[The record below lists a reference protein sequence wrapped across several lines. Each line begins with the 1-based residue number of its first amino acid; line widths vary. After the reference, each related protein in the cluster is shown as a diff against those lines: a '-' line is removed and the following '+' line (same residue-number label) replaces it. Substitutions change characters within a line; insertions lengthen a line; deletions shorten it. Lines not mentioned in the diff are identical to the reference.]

1 MGRRYPQVK
10 VEQVNLPNPKQFF
23 SNLKNFRLTGDN
35 IFKIIAAV
43 IAASAIIILL
53 VVGYTLASGSVPVLQ
68 RFGLSFFF
76 GQGWDPNE
84 GREIFGAL
92 PYLMGTLVTS
102 GIALLIGVPLSLG
115 IAIFLVEMAP
125 KTLRVPVSYLVELL
139 AAVPSVI
146 YGLWGLF
153 IFRFW
158 ILNYIETPIATYLG
172 WIPIFSGEP
181 FGLDLFT
188 AGAILAIMII
198 PTVAS
203 ISKEVINAVPNSIR
217 EGAYS
222 IGATKWEVIRHWVLS
237 YGRSGIFG
245 AVILGLGRA
254 VGETMAVSMVI
265 GNAPAAAAMPTS
277 LFKSGQT
284 MASLIANGFLES
296 TGTLETS
303 AYVGVGLMLLLLSL
317 LINVGAHVMVT
328 RVLKVKG
335 GAVE

>member
-1 MGRRYPQVK
+1 MK
-10 VEQVNLPNPKQFF
+10 LPNPKQFF
-23 SNLKNFRLTGDN
+23 SEFKLTGDN
-35 IFKIIAAV
+35 IFKIVAAAV
-43 IAASAIIILL
+43 AASAIIILL
-53 VVGYTLASGSVPVLQ
+53 ITGYTLASGAVPVLQ

-76 GQGWDPNE
+76 GQAWDPGE
-84 GREIFGAL
+84 GKEIFGAL
-92 PYLMGTLVTS
+92 PYVMGTLATS

-125 KTLRVPVSYLVELL
+125 RTLRVPIGYLVELL

-153 IFRFW
+153 VFKYW
-158 ILNYIETPIATYLG
+158 ILNYVEIPISTYLG

-181 FGLDLFT
+181 FGLDLLS
-188 AGAILAIMII
+188 AGSILAIMII

-203 ISKEVINAVPNSIR
+203 ISKEIISAVPNSIR

-254 VGETMAVSMVI
+254 IGETMAVSMLI
-265 GNAPAAAAMPTS
+265 GNASAATAMPTS
-277 LFKSGQT
+277 LFKSSQT
-284 MASLIANGFLES
+284 MASLIANGFMES
-296 TGTLETS
+296 TSTLETS
-303 AYVGVGLMLLLLSL
+303 AYVGVGLILLLLSL

>member
-1 MGRRYPQVK
+1 MDYALTQPRLQK
-10 VEQVNLPNPKQFF
+10 FF
-23 SNLKNFRLTGDN
+23 SNKIKLTGDN
-35 IFKIIAAV
+35 LFKIIAAAV
-43 IAASAIIILL
+43 AASAIVILL
-53 VVGYTLASGSVPVLQ
+53 ITGYTLTTGSVPVLQ
-68 RFGLSFFF
+68 RFGAHFFF
-76 GQGWDPNE
+76 GTAWNPVE
-84 GREIFGAL
+84 GREVYGAL
-92 PYLMGTLVTS
+92 PYVLGTLVTS

-125 KTLRVPVSYLVELL
+125 RVLRVPIGYLVELL

-158 ILNYIETPIATYLG
+158 ILNYVEIPISNTLG
-172 WIPIFSGEP
+172 WIPIFSGTP
-181 FGLDLFT
+181 FGLDIFS
-188 AGAILAIMII
+188 AGTILAIMII

-203 ISKEVINAVPNSIR
+203 VSKEVINAVPNSIR

-222 IGATKWEVIRHWVLS
+222 IGATKWEVIRNWVLS

-254 VGETMAVSMVI
+254 VGETMAVSMLI
-265 GNAPAAAAMPTS
+265 GNATGPAAMPTS
-277 LFKSGQT
+277 LFKPSQT
-284 MASLIANGFLES
+284 MASLIANGFLEA
-296 TGTLETS
+296 TGTLQVA
-303 AYVGVGLMLLLLSL
+303 AYIGVGLILLLLSL

-335 GAVE
+335 GAIE

>member
-1 MGRRYPQVK
+1 VDYALTQPRLQK
-10 VEQVNLPNPKQFF
+10 FF
-23 SNLKNFRLTGDN
+23 SNKIKLTGDN
-35 IFKIIAAV
+35 LFKIIAAAV
-43 IAASAIIILL
+43 AASAIVILL
-53 VVGYTLASGSVPVLQ
+53 ITGYTLTTGSVPVLQ
-68 RFGLSFFF
+68 RFGAHFIF
-76 GQGWDPNE
+76 GTAWNPVE
-84 GREIFGAL
+84 GREVYGAL
-92 PYLMGTLVTS
+92 PYVLGTLVTS

-125 KTLRVPVSYLVELL
+125 RVLRVPIGYLVELL

-158 ILNYIETPIATYLG
+158 ILNYVEIPISNTLG
-172 WIPIFSGEP
+172 WIPIFSGTP
-181 FGLDLFT
+181 FGLDIFT
-188 AGAILAIMII
+188 AGTILAIMII

-203 ISKEVINAVPNSIR
+203 VSKEVINAVPNSIR

-222 IGATKWEVIRHWVLS
+222 IGATKWEVIRNWVLS

-254 VGETMAVSMVI
+254 VGETMAVSMLI
-265 GNAPAAAAMPTS
+265 GNATGSAAMPTS
-277 LFKSGQT
+277 LFKPSQT
-284 MASLIANGFLES
+284 MASLIANGFLEA
-296 TGTLETS
+296 TGSLQVA
-303 AYVGVGLMLLLLSL
+303 AYIGVGLILLLLSL

-335 GAVE
+335 GAIE

>member
-1 MGRRYPQVK
+1 
-10 VEQVNLPNPKQFF
+10 
-23 SNLKNFRLTGDN
+23 
-35 IFKIIAAV
+35 
-43 IAASAIIILL
+43 
-53 VVGYTLASGSVPVLQ
+53 VVQ
-68 RFGLSFFF
+68 KFGANFFF
-76 GQGWDPNE
+76 GNAWNPVE
-84 GREIFGAL
+84 GRELFGAL

-125 KTLRVPVSYLVELL
+125 RTLRVPIGYLVELL

-153 IFRFW
+153 IFRYW
-158 ILNYIETPIATYLG
+158 ILDYIEKPISTYLG
-172 WIPIFSGEP
+172 WIPIFSGSP

-188 AGAILAIMII
+188 AGTILAIMII

-203 ISKEVINAVPNSIR
+203 ISKEVISAVPNSIR

-222 IGATKWEVIRHWVLS
+222 IGATKWEVIRHWVIS

-254 VGETMAVSMVI
+254 VGETMAVSMLI
-265 GNAPAAAAMPTS
+265 GNATGPAAMPTS
-277 LFKSGQT
+277 LFRPSQT
-284 MASLIANGFLES
+284 MASLIANGFLEA
-296 TGTLETS
+296 TGSLEVS
-303 AYVGVGLMLLLLSL
+303 AYIGVGLILLFMSL
-317 LINVGAHVMVT
+317 AINVGAGILVS